1 MMRRKQY
8 SLKTFVGCAVL
19 CLALLASNAVT
30 ASANAIADELK
41 NAIDSVIQVVTDPS
55 YGNNKSGRREKLRS
69 IINPMFNYQEMGKR
83 TLGKKDWQARNKDE
97 RQQFIDLF
105 GKLLENSYASKIE
118 SYQDE
123 KIEYG
128 DEIVKGK
135 YAMVKTKIVRKDDT
149 INVDYKL
156 INGGKNWRVYD
167 FVIEDVSM
175 IRNYRSQF
183 SKIIRKDSFQALLD
197 KMSEK
202 VGDLEHGGQDNDK
215 L

>member
-1 MMRRKQY
+1 MKRRKQNT
-8 SLKTFVGCAVL
+8 LKTYVGLAAL
-19 CLALLASNAVT
+19 CFAMLVSNAVT
-30 ASANAIADELK
+30 AFANPIADELK
-41 NAIDSVIQVVTDPS
+41 ITIDNVIQVVTDPA
-55 YGNNKSGRREKLRS
+55 YKANNSKHRDRLRN
-69 IINPMFNYQEMGKR
+69 IINPMFNYHEMGKR
-83 TLGKKDWQARNKDE
+83 ALGKKDWQARSKEE
-97 RQQFIDLF
+97 RSEFIGLF

-135 YAMVKTKIVRKDDT
+135 YAMVKTKIIRKDDT

-183 SKIIRKDSFQALLD
+183 SKIIRKDSFQALIN

-202 VGDLEHGGQDNDK
+202 VGNLENGGDKSDN

>member
-1 MMRRKQY
+1 MTRRKRN
-8 SLKTFVGCAVL
+8 SLWAVTSLVVFSLAVL
-19 CLALLASNAVT
+19 ISSPSMIRAS
-30 ASANAIADELK
+30 AIADDLK
-41 NAIDSVIQVVTDPS
+41 STIDNVIQVVTDPA
-55 YGNNKSGRREKLRS
+55 YKGNKGKRREKLRN
-69 IINPMFNYQEMGKR
+69 IINPMFNYHEMGKR
-83 TLGKKDWQARNKDE
+83 ALGKKDWMERNEAEQK
-97 RQQFIDLF
+97 QFIDLF

-156 INGGKNWRVYD
+156 INGGKAWRVYD

-183 SKIIRKDSFQALLD
+183 SKIIRKDSFQALIE
-197 KMSEK
+197 KMVKK
-202 VGDLEHGGQDNDK
+202 VGDLEGGGPDGDE

>member
-1 MMRRKQY
+1 MTRRKKN
-8 SLKTFVGCAVL
+8 SLWAIAGLAVVSLAVL
-19 CLALLASNAVT
+19 VSSPSSIRAS
-30 ASANAIADELK
+30 AIADDLK
-41 NAIDSVIQVVTDPS
+41 STIDNVIKVVTDPA
-55 YGNNKSGRREKLRS
+55 YKGDKGKRRQKLRD
-69 IINPMFNYQEMGKR
+69 IITPMFNYHEMGKR
-83 TLGKKDWQARNKDE
+83 ALGKKDWVERTQDE
-97 RQQFIDLF
+97 QKQFIDLF

-123 KIEYG
+123 EIVYG

-156 INGGKNWRVYD
+156 INGGADWRVYD

-175 IRNYRSQF
+175 IRNYHSQF
-183 SKIIRKDSFQALLD
+183 SKIIRKDSFQALID
-197 KMSEK
+197 KMSKK
-202 VGDLEHGGQDNDK
+202 VGDLEKGGADGDE

>member
-1 MMRRKQY
+1 MMRRKHI
-8 SLKTFVGCAVL
+8 SLKTTIGLTAL
-19 CLALLASNAVT
+19 CILMLTSNAVT
-30 ASANAIADELK
+30 VHANAISNELK
-41 NAIDSVIQVVTDPS
+41 STIDNVIEVVTDPAYS
-55 YGNNKSGRREKLRS
+55 SNNNGQRQKLRD

-83 TLGKKDWQARNKDE
+83 ALGKKDWLSRSNEE
-97 RQQFIDLF
+97 RKEFIDLF

-123 KIEYG
+123 TIEYG
-128 DEIVKGK
+128 DEVVKGK
-135 YAMVKTKIVRKDDT
+135 YAMVKTKIIRKDDS

-156 INGGKNWRVYD
+156 INRGKDWRVYD

-183 SKIIRKDSFQALLD
+183 SKIIRKDSFQVLLN
-197 KMSEK
+197 KMSK
-202 VGDLEHGGQDNDK
+202 KLGDLENGGKKNDD